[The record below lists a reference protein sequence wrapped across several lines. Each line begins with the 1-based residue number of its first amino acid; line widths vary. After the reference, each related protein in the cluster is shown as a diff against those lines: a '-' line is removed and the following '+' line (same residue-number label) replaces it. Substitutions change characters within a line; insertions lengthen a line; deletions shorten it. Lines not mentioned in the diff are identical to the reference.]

1 MDYAAFIGIS
11 SFICGI
17 AVMFAIYRVV
27 FDHYASAA
35 EDYIE
40 DLKRQ
45 INELKQPGMTVSYE
59 EHHTFATPDDVLD
72 LKFNDY
78 LED

>member
-1 MDYAAFIGIS
+1 MLEMFGIA
-11 SFICGI
+11 SFICGFLI
-17 AVMFAIYRVV
+17 MFAIHRVV
-27 FDHYASAA
+27 FDHYANCA

-40 DLKRQ
+40 T
-45 INELKQPGMTVSYE
+45 LKQQIDALKNGGIHVSYE
-59 EHHTFATPDDVLD
+59 EKHTYATPDDVLD